1 MRKTEKYI
9 CIFCVVLGFVA
20 AYVIGYRY
28 GNDNDDSNIRLKEEI
43 ESDMPYI
50 SEDITKIK
58 ENTQDVSS
66 VGEVLKED
74 ARMILETCYEENEF
88 DVQASELNLPIEL
101 IGFDRDKVI
110 AYLENNG
117 DFFVDDDEELI
128 NIMLVSF
135 AEDRVVI
142 RKNVRQGAV
151 IIYPNGESER
161 YNYYVAFDEDKIVV
175 YKKDKETI
183 FIETGLTYDMVDK
196 DTRDSIEKG
205 VWIENINTLYRY
217 LESITS

>member
-9 CIFCVVLGFVA
+9 CIFCIVFGFGA

-28 GNDNDDSNIRLKEEI
+28 GNEGTGDNIILKEEI
-43 ESDMPYI
+43 ESEMPYMADGLI
-50 SEDITKIK
+50 SGKVDADNASVNNKVIK
-58 ENTQDVSS
+58 QDGVM
-66 VGEVLKED
+66 V
-74 ARMILETCYEENEF
+74 LETCFEDNMDEI
-88 DVQASELNLPIEL
+88 VSSETSIPVEL
-101 IGFDRDKVI
+101 AGYDREKVI
-110 AYLENNG
+110 DYLEKHG
-117 DFFVDDDEELI
+117 DFFVEEDEELI

-135 AEDRVVI
+135 SEDKIVI
-142 RKNVRQGAV
+142 RKNVRESAV

-161 YNYYVAFDEDKIVV
+161 YNYFIGFENNKVVV

-183 FIETGLTYDMVDK
+183 FIETGITFDMVDK
-196 DTRDSIEKG
+196 ETRENIEEG